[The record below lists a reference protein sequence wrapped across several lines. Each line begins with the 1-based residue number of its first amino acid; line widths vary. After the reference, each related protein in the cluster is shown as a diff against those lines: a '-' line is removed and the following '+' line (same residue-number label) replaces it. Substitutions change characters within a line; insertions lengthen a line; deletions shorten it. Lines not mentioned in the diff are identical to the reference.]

1 MRFIPVKM
9 LKPGMKTG
17 RSIIGR
23 KKEFMLASGSILTE
37 EYISRLEKG
46 GYMGAYVLDAFTEG
60 ISMNSII
67 SDETMQNGLEAVA
80 ERNLDDIMKV
90 SATMVE
96 EIRSSGNVR
105 LDLYDLR
112 SFDDYTY
119 HHSVSVAVYAVIVG
133 QEMGYTKSD
142 LELLATAGLC
152 HDLGKSKIPIE
163 VLNKPSR
170 LTDEE
175 FDLIKTHPRSGY
187 EMLYTNP
194 KIPVS
199 VRQAVLCHHENENG
213 TGYPA
218 GLTGD
223 KIHPFAKIIH
233 AVDVYD
239 ALTSR
244 RVYKEPNTP
253 SEAMEYLM
261 GGCETLFDRDVVGI
275 MLDVIPAYPPGIEV
289 KLSDGSS
296 GIVMEHTADV
306 LRPKV
311 KLYTTAEVVDLSQD
325 EAYRQVYIESSGFL
339 SLNESKVEELNENR
353 GKKKNHRKKAIIAV
367 DSVIDRRQLEAI
379 FSENEDID
387 VVPFNNGYECINY
400 IKEKGSPDVLIIDTD
415 LSEPGGIHTV
425 KTLRNI
431 GFGVVKLPVV
441 FISNRKDKETIFTC
455 RDLGTEDYILKPM
468 NPVFLKKRVNMILEK
483 DRSLA

>member
-23 KKEFMLASGSILTE
+23 KKEFMLASGSILTA
-37 EYISRLEKG
+37 EYISRLQKG
-46 GYMGAYVLDAFTEG
+46 GYLGAYILDEFTEG
-60 ISMNSII
+60 ISMESII
-67 SDETMQNGLEAVA
+67 TDETMQNGIEAVA
-80 ERNLDDIMKV
+80 QRNIQDIMKV
-90 SATMVE
+90 SATIVE
-96 EIRSSGNVR
+96 EIRSAQNVR

-112 SFDDYTY
+112 SYDDYTY

-133 QEMGYTKSD
+133 QEMGYTGVD
-142 LELLATAGLC
+142 LEYLATAGLC
-152 HDLGKSKIPIE
+152 HDLGKSKIPLE
-163 VLNKPSR
+163 VLNKPAR

-175 FDLIKTHPRSGY
+175 FDLIKTHPRMGY
-187 EMLYTNP
+187 EMVYHNP
-194 KIPVS
+194 NIPVS

-213 TGYPA
+213 SGYPA

-261 GGCETLFDRDVVGI
+261 GGCETLFDRDVVAV
-275 MLDVIPAYPPGIEV
+275 MLDAIPSYPPGMEV

-311 KLYTTAEVVDLSQD
+311 KLYDSSEVVDLSRD
-325 EAYRQVYIESSGFL
+325 MRFKHVYIESAGFL
-339 SLNESKVEELNENR
+339 SLNESKVEKLNENR
-353 GKKKNHRKKAIIAV
+353 GNKVVNARKKAVVAV
-367 DSVIDRRQLEAI
+367 DSIIDLRQMETILSDEMDLI
-379 FSENEDID
+379 S
-387 VVPFNNGYECINY
+387 FNNGYECLNY
-400 IKEKGSPDVLIIDTD
+400 IKEKGCPDVLIIDTE
-415 LSEPGGIHTV
+415 LSEPGGIKTV
-425 KTLRNI
+425 KQLRNTH
-431 GFGVVKLPVV
+431 FGPDKLPVV
-441 FISNRKDKETIFTC
+441 FISNRKDKETILSA
-455 RDLGTEDYILKPM
+455 RDLGAEDYILKPLK
-468 NPVFLKKRVNMILEK
+468 PVFIKKRVEMILKK
-483 DRSLA
+483 DKSLA

>member
-23 KKEFMLASGSILTE
+23 KKEFMLASGSILTA
-37 EYISRLEKG
+37 EYISRLQKG
-46 GYMGAYVLDAFTEG
+46 GYLGAYILDEFTEG
-60 ISMNSII
+60 ISMESII
-67 SDETMQNGLEAVA
+67 TDETMQNGIEAVA
-80 ERNLDDIMKV
+80 QRNIQDIMKV
-90 SATMVE
+90 SATIVE
-96 EIRSSGNVR
+96 EIRSAQNVR

-112 SFDDYTY
+112 SYDDYTY

-133 QEMGYTKSD
+133 QEMGYTGVD
-142 LELLATAGLC
+142 LEYLATAGLC
-152 HDLGKSKIPIE
+152 HDLGKSKIPLD
-163 VLNKPSR
+163 VLNKPAR

-175 FDLIKTHPRSGY
+175 FDLIKTHPRMGY
-187 EMLYTNP
+187 EMVYHNP
-194 KIPVS
+194 NIPVS

-213 TGYPA
+213 SGYPA

-261 GGCETLFDRDVVGI
+261 GGCETLFDRDVVAV
-275 MLDVIPAYPPGIEV
+275 MLDAIPSYPPGMEV

-311 KLYTTAEVVDLSQD
+311 KLYDSSEVVDLSRD
-325 EAYRQVYIESSGFL
+325 KRFKHVYIESAGFL
-339 SLNESKVEELNENR
+339 SLNESKVEKLNENR
-353 GKKKNHRKKAIIAV
+353 GNKVVNARKKAVVAV
-367 DSVIDRRQLEAI
+367 DSIIDLRQMEAI
-379 FSENEDID
+379 LSDEMDLIS
-387 VVPFNNGYECINY
+387 FNNGYECINY
-400 IKEKGSPDVLIIDTD
+400 INEKGCPDVLIIDTE
-415 LSEPGGIHTV
+415 LSEPGGIKTV
-425 KTLRNI
+425 KQLRNTH
-431 GFGVVKLPVV
+431 FGPDKLPVV
-441 FISNRKDKETIFTC
+441 FISNRKDKETILSA
-455 RDLGTEDYILKPM
+455 RDLGAEDYILKPLK
-468 NPVFLKKRVNMILEK
+468 PVFIKKRVEMILKK
-483 DRSLA
+483 DKSLA

>member
-23 KKEFMLASGSILTE
+23 KKEFMLASGSILTA
-37 EYISRLEKG
+37 EYISRLQKG
-46 GYMGAYVLDAFTEG
+46 GYLGAYILDEFTEG
-60 ISMNSII
+60 ISMESII
-67 SDETMQNGLEAVA
+67 TDETMQNGIEAVA
-80 ERNLDDIMKV
+80 QRNIQDIMKV
-90 SATMVE
+90 SATIVE
-96 EIRSSGNVR
+96 EIRSAQNVR

-112 SFDDYTY
+112 SYDDYTY

-133 QEMGYTKSD
+133 QEMGYTGVD
-142 LELLATAGLC
+142 LEYLATAGLC
-152 HDLGKSKIPIE
+152 HDLGKSKIPLD
-163 VLNKPSR
+163 VLNKPAR

-175 FDLIKTHPRSGY
+175 FDLIKTHPRMGY
-187 EMLYTNP
+187 EMVYHNP
-194 KIPVS
+194 NIPVS

-213 TGYPA
+213 SGYPA

-261 GGCETLFDRDVVGI
+261 GGCETLFDRDVVAV
-275 MLDVIPAYPPGIEV
+275 MLDAIPSYPPGMEV

-311 KLYTTAEVVDLSQD
+311 KLYDSSEVVDLSRD
-325 EAYRQVYIESSGFL
+325 KRFKHVYIESAGFL
-339 SLNESKVEELNENR
+339 SLNESKVEKLNENR
-353 GKKKNHRKKAIIAV
+353 GNKVVNTRKKAVVAV
-367 DSVIDRRQLEAI
+367 DSIIDFRQIEAI
-379 FSENEDID
+379 LSDEMDLIS
-387 VVPFNNGYECINY
+387 FNNGYECINY
-400 IKEKGSPDVLIIDTD
+400 IKEKGCPDVLIIDTE
-415 LSEPGGIHTV
+415 LSEPGGIKTV
-425 KTLRNI
+425 KQLRNTH
-431 GFGVVKLPVV
+431 FGPDKLPVV
-441 FISNRKDKETIFTC
+441 FISNRKDKETILSA
-455 RDLGTEDYILKPM
+455 RDLGAEDYILKPL
-468 NPVFLKKRVNMILEK
+468 NPVFIKKRVEMILKK
-483 DRSLA
+483 DKSLA

>member
-1 MRFIPVKM
+1 MRVIPVKM

-23 KKEFMLASGSILTE
+23 KKEFMLASGSILTA
-37 EYISRLEKG
+37 EYISRLQKG
-46 GYMGAYVLDAFTEG
+46 GYLGAYILDEFTDG
-60 ISMNSII
+60 ISMESII
-67 SDETMQNGLEAVA
+67 TDETMQNGIEAVA
-80 ERNLDDIMKV
+80 QRNIQDIMKV
-90 SATMVE
+90 SATIVE
-96 EIRSSGNVR
+96 EIRSAQNVR

-112 SFDDYTY
+112 SYDDYTY

-133 QEMGYTKSD
+133 QEMGYTGVD
-142 LELLATAGLC
+142 LEYLATAGLC
-152 HDLGKSKIPIE
+152 HDLGKSKIPLD
-163 VLNKPSR
+163 VLNKPAR

-175 FDLIKTHPRSGY
+175 FDLIKTHPRMGY
-187 EMLYTNP
+187 EMVYHNP
-194 KIPVS
+194 NIPVS

-213 TGYPA
+213 SGYPA

-261 GGCETLFDRDVVGI
+261 GGCETLFDRDVVAV
-275 MLDVIPAYPPGIEV
+275 MLDAIPSYPPGMEV

-311 KLYTTAEVVDLSQD
+311 KLYDSSEVVDLSRD
-325 EAYRQVYIESSGFL
+325 KRFKHVYIESAGFL
-339 SLNESKVEELNENR
+339 SLNESKVEKLNENR
-353 GKKKNHRKKAIIAV
+353 GNKVVNARKKAVVAV
-367 DSVIDRRQLEAI
+367 DSIIDLRQMEAI
-379 FSENEDID
+379 LSDEMDLIS
-387 VVPFNNGYECINY
+387 FNNGYECINY
-400 IKEKGSPDVLIIDTD
+400 INEKGCPDVLIIDTE
-415 LSEPGGIHTV
+415 LSEPGGIKTV
-425 KTLRNI
+425 KQLRNTH
-431 GFGVVKLPVV
+431 FGPDKLPVV
-441 FISNRKDKETIFTC
+441 FISNRKDKETILSA
-455 RDLGTEDYILKPM
+455 RDLGAEDYILKPLK
-468 NPVFLKKRVNMILEK
+468 PVFIKKRVEMILKK
-483 DRSLA
+483 DKSLV

>member
-1 MRFIPVKM
+1 MRFIPIKM

-23 KKEFMLASGSILTE
+23 KKEFMLASKSILTE
-37 EYISRLEKG
+37 DYISRLAKG
-46 GYMGAYVLDAFTEG
+46 GYMGAYILDDFTDG
-60 ISMNSII
+60 ISMESII
-67 SDETMQNGLEAVA
+67 SDETMQNGIEAVA
-80 ERNLDDIMKV
+80 ERNIDDIIKV

-96 EIRSSGNVR
+96 EIKSRGNVR

-133 QEMGYTKSD
+133 QEMGYSGED

-187 EMLYTNP
+187 EMLYGNP

-218 GLTGD
+218 GLSGD

-261 GGCETLFDRDVVGI
+261 GGCETLFDRDVVGV
-275 MLDVIPAYPPGIEV
+275 MLDAIPSYPPGIEV

-311 KLYTTAEVVDLSQD
+311 KLYETSEVVDLSSN
-325 EAYRQVYIESSGFL
+325 EAFQHVYIESSGFL
-339 SLNESKVEELNENR
+339 SLSESKVEELNENR
-353 GKKKNHRKKAIIAV
+353 GTKQQRKKRAIVAV
-367 DSVIDRRQLEAI
+367 DSIIDRRQMEAAL
-379 FSENEDID
+379 SEMLD
-387 VVPFNNGYECINY
+387 VITITNGYECINY
-400 IKEKGSPDVLIIDTD
+400 IKEKGGIDVLIIDTD
-415 LSEPGGIHTV
+415 LSEPGGIKTV

-431 GFGVVKLPVV
+431 GFNSIKVPVV
-441 FISNRKDKETIFTC
+441 FVSHHKDKETILAC
-455 RDLGTEDYILKPM
+455 RDLGAEDYILKPV
-468 NPVFLKKRVNMILEK
+468 NPIFLQKRIQLILQE
-483 DRSLA
+483 DTSLV

>member
-23 KKEFMLASGSILTE
+23 KKEFMLASGSILTA
-37 EYISRLEKG
+37 EYISRLQKG
-46 GYMGAYVLDAFTEG
+46 GYLGAYVLDEFTEG
-60 ISMNSII
+60 ISMESII
-67 SDETMQNGLEAVA
+67 TDETMQNGIEAVA
-80 ERNLDDIMKV
+80 QRNIQDIMKV
-90 SATMVE
+90 SATIVE
-96 EIRSSGNVR
+96 EIRSAQNVR

-112 SFDDYTY
+112 SYDDYTY

-133 QEMGYTKSD
+133 QEMGYTGED
-142 LELLATAGLC
+142 LEYLATAGLC
-152 HDLGKSKIPIE
+152 HDLGKSKIPLE
-163 VLNKPSR
+163 VLNKPAR

-175 FDLIKTHPRSGY
+175 FDLIKTHPRMGY
-187 EMLYTNP
+187 EMVYHNP
-194 KIPVS
+194 NIPVS

-213 TGYPA
+213 SGYPA

-261 GGCETLFDRDVVGI
+261 GGCETLFDRDVVAV
-275 MLDVIPAYPPGIEV
+275 MLDAIPSYPPGMEV

-311 KLYTTAEVVDLSQD
+311 KLYDSSEVVDLSRD
-325 EAYRQVYIESSGFL
+325 KRFKHVYIESAGFL
-339 SLNESKVEELNENR
+339 SLNESKVEKLNENR
-353 GKKKNHRKKAIIAV
+353 GNKVVNARKKAVVAV
-367 DSVIDRRQLEAI
+367 DSIIDLRQMEAI
-379 FSENEDID
+379 LSDEMDLIS
-387 VVPFNNGYECINY
+387 FNNGYECLNY
-400 IKEKGSPDVLIIDTD
+400 IKEKGCPDVLIIDTE
-415 LSEPGGIHTV
+415 LSEPGGIKTV
-425 KTLRNI
+425 KQLRNTH
-431 GFGVVKLPVV
+431 FGPDKLPVV
-441 FISNRKDKETIFTC
+441 FISNRKDKETILSA
-455 RDLGTEDYILKPM
+455 RDLGAEDYILKPLK
-468 NPVFLKKRVNMILEK
+468 PVFIKKRVEMILKK
-483 DRSLA
+483 D

>member
-23 KKEFMLASGSILTE
+23 KKEFMLASGSVLTE
-37 EYISRLEKG
+37 DYIKRLEKG
-46 GYMGAYVLDAFTEG
+46 GYMGAYILDAFTEG
-60 ISMNSII
+60 ISMESII
-67 SDETMQNGLEAVA
+67 SDETMQNGIEAVA

-133 QEMGYTKSD
+133 QEMGFTKSD

-187 EMLYTNP
+187 EMLYGNP

-275 MLDVIPAYPPGIEV
+275 MLDVIPSYPPGMEV
-289 KLSDGSS
+289 KLSDGAS
-296 GIVMEHTADV
+296 GIVMEHTSDV

-311 KLYTTAEVVDLSQD
+311 KLYETSEIVDLSSD
-325 EAYRQVYIESSGFL
+325 EKYQHVYIESAGFL

-353 GKKKNHRKKAIIAV
+353 GKRSAKGKKKAIVAV
-367 DSVIDRRQLEAI
+367 ESVIDLRQMESILSDAM
-379 FSENEDID
+379 D
-387 VVPFNNGYECINY
+387 VVSFNNGYECMNY
-400 IKEKGSPDVLIIDTD
+400 IKEKGCPDVLIIDTE
-415 LSEPGGIHTV
+415 LSEPGGIKTV
-425 KTLRNI
+425 KQLRNTHY
-431 GFGVVKLPVV
+431 GPSKLPVV
-441 FISNRKDKETIFTC
+441 FISNRKDKETILAA
-455 RDLGTEDYILKPM
+455 RDLGAEDYILRPLQ
-468 NPVFLKKRVNMILEK
+468 PVFIKKRLDMILKK
-483 DRSLA
+483 DRSLL

>member
-23 KKEFMLASGSILTE
+23 KREFMLASGSILTE
-37 EYISRLEKG
+37 DYIKRLEKG
-46 GYMGAYVLDAFTEG
+46 GYMGAYILDGFTDG
-60 ISMNSII
+60 ISMQSII
-67 SDETMQNGLEAVA
+67 SDETMQNGIEAVA

-96 EIRSSGNVR
+96 EIRSSGKVR

-133 QEMGYTKSD
+133 REMGFTTSD

-175 FDLIKTHPRSGY
+175 FDLIKTHPRMGY
-187 EMLYTNP
+187 EMLYNNP
-194 KIPVS
+194 KIPVA
-199 VRQAVLCHHENENG
+199 VRQSVLCHHENENG

-218 GLTGD
+218 GLTGE

-275 MLDVIPAYPPGIEV
+275 MLDAIPAYPPGIEV

-311 KLYTTAEVVDLSQD
+311 KLYSTSQVVDLSQD
-325 EAYRQVYIESSGFL
+325 EDYRQVYIESSGFL
-339 SLNESKVEELNENR
+339 SLNETKVEELNENR
-353 GKKKNHRKKAIIAV
+353 GKKKNNRKKALIV
-367 DSVIDRRQLEAI
+367 TESVLEKRQLEEVL
-379 FSENEDID
+379 SESMD
-387 VVPFNNGYECINY
+387 VTPLSTGIECINH
-400 IKEKGSPDVLIIDTD
+400 IKDKGCPDVLIIDTE
-415 LSEPGGIHTV
+415 LSEPTGIKTV
-425 KTLRNI
+425 YTLRGLGYNAM
-431 GFGVVKLPVV
+431 KLPVV
-441 FISNRKDKETIFTC
+441 FVSRSKDKETILSC
-455 RDLGTEDYILKPM
+455 RDLGAEEYILKPI
-468 NPVFLKKRVNMILEK
+468 NPTFLKKRIDLILNM
-483 DRSLA
+483 DNSLV

>member
-9 LKPGMKTG
+9 LKAGMKTG

-23 KKEFMLASGSILTE
+23 KKEFMLASGSTLTD
-37 EYISRLEKG
+37 EYIKRLEKG
-46 GYMGAYVLDAFTEG
+46 GYMGAYILDAFTEG
-60 ISMNSII
+60 ISMESII
-67 SDETMQNGLEAVA
+67 SDETMQNGIEAVA
-80 ERNLDDIMKV
+80 ERNVEDIMKV

-96 EIRSSGNVR
+96 EIRSRSNVR

-133 QEMGYTKSD
+133 KEMGYSDAD

-175 FDLIKTHPRSGY
+175 FDLIKTHPRIGY
-187 EMLYTNP
+187 EMIYNNP
-194 KIPVS
+194 NIPVS

-213 TGYPA
+213 SGYPA

-261 GGCETLFDRDVVGI
+261 GGCETLFDRDVVAV
-275 MLDVIPAYPPGIEV
+275 MLDAIPSYPPGIEV
-289 KLSDGSS
+289 KLSDGTS

-311 KLYTTAEVVDLSQD
+311 KLYKTSEVVDLSQN
-325 EAYRQVYIESSGFL
+325 EEYQHVYIESSGFL
-339 SLNESKVEELNENR
+339 SLNETKVELLNENR
-353 GKKKNHRKKAIIAV
+353 GKAVAKRKKALVAV
-367 DSVIDRRQLEAI
+367 DSLIDLRQMEAI
-379 FSENEDID
+379 LSDEMDLIS
-387 VVPFNNGYECINY
+387 FNNGYECINY
-400 IKEKGSPDVLIIDTD
+400 INEKGCPDVLIIDTE
-415 LSEPGGIHTV
+415 LSEPGGIKTV
-425 KTLRNI
+425 KQLRNTH
-431 GFGVVKLPVV
+431 FGPDKLPVV
-441 FISNRKDKETIFTC
+441 FISNRKDKETILSA
-455 RDLGTEDYILKPM
+455 RDLGAEDYILKPLK
-468 NPVFLKKRVNMILEK
+468 PVFIKKRVEMILKK
-483 DRSLA
+483 DKSLA